1 MAWGPLGAALVVIT
15 VVQRPWEG
23 HRLSLSLVRIAV
35 GLAAAASAFGLD
47 DTAACTVASSPS
59 TLAHRRMAHLA
70 LSLAGSA
77 VVAGGTCLVVAAIGG
92 TEQLDPVRVALE
104 SSGMFLG
111 VSASALVLGAD
122 RGVALFGGA
131 LLASLAVQQ
140 RFPT

>member
-1 MAWGPLGAALVVIT
+1 
-15 VVQRPWEG
+15 
-23 HRLSLSLVRIAV
+23 
-35 GLAAAASAFGLD
+35 
-47 DTAACTVASSPS
+47 
-59 TLAHRRMAHLA
+59 MAHLA
-70 LSLAGSA
+70 LSLAGSV

-140 RFPT
+140 RFPTWGLYPMAPEDPTWARAGVVWAAIATVSGVAVAAASRDPFARRYRAGCDT